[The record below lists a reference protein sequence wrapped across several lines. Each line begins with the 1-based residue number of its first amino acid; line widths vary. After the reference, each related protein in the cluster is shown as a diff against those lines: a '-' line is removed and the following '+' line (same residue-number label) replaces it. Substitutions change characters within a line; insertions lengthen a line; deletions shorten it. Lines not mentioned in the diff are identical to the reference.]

1 MLHTIIDNIS
11 YSRTYFKEVKKLIM
25 KKVYYAEAN
34 YSDEEIEAV
43 ISVLRDNRLALMGG
57 KNVKELEKQVAQ
69 IFNKEFGLMTN
80 SGSSANLMAV
90 QALNLKKGSKVITP
104 SLTFSTTVAPLVQSQ
119 LIPLFID
126 VERET
131 MQIDVSLLKKIPLD
145 GVSALCVPNL
155 IGNIA
160 NWQEIYHFA
169 KENNLK
175 IIEDS
180 ADTIGYQY
188 STDIKNWSDVSTT
201 SFYASHVVT
210 GAGFGGMTCFSDK
223 EYYQNALSLRG
234 WGRRSSLYGETEDIE
249 RRLSAKVDGIN
260 YDDKYIFDDMGYN
273 FLPSEI
279 SAAFALV
286 QLKNLKANIKNRID
300 NYNYIKD
307 KLSASNNFFVP
318 TSYENVETGWL
329 AFPLILQNELAYK
342 RKEIQIFLENN
353 GIQTRTIFTGNIL
366 RQPVA
371 KKFKWASFGSFD
383 ISDNI
388 MESGILLGCHNR
400 QTKEKMDY
408 MLGKIF
414 ETEKC
419 LK

>member
-1 MLHTIIDNIS
+1 
-11 YSRTYFKEVKKLIM
+11 M

-34 YSDEEIEAV
+34 YSEDEINAV
-43 ISVLRDNRLALMGG
+43 IEVLRHDRLALMCG
-57 KNVKELEKQVAQ
+57 KNVQRLEGKVAD

-80 SGSSANLMAV
+80 SGSSANLIGV
-90 QALNLKKGSKVITP
+90 QALNLKKGTKVITP
-104 SLTFSTTVAPLVQSQ
+104 SLTFSTTVSPLVQSG
-119 LIPLFID
+119 LKPLFID

-131 MQIDVSLLKKIPLD
+131 MQIDTSVLKRIPLE
-145 GVSALCVPNL
+145 GVSAICVPNL
-155 IGNIA
+155 IGNVA
-160 NWQEIYHFA
+160 NWEEIYNFA

-175 IIEDS
+175 TIEDS
-180 ADTIGYQY
+180 ADTIGYKY
-188 STDIKNWSDVSTT
+188 ASEIDNWSDVSTT

-223 EYYQNALSLRG
+223 ENYDLALSLRG
-234 WGRRSSLYGETEDIE
+234 WGRRSSLYGETEDYE
-249 RRLSAKVDGIN
+249 RRFNAKIDNIN
-260 YDDKYIFDDMGYN
+260 YDDKYIFDDIAYN

-286 QLKNLKANIKNRID
+286 QVKNLEVNLKNRLD
-300 NYNYIKD
+300 NYNYLKD
-307 KLSASNNFFVP
+307 NLTSSDNFFVP
-318 TSYENVETGWL
+318 LSYDNVETGWL
-329 AFPLILQNELAYK
+329 AFPVILQNKLASK
-342 RKEIQIFLENN
+342 RKEVQIFLEKS

-371 KKFKWASFGSFD
+371 KKFQWDSFGSFEV
-383 ISDNI
+383 SDNI

-408 MLGKIF
+408 MLEKLF
-414 ETEKC
+414 EIENC